1 MFPKMGTQ
9 FVKSAQPNQPNR
21 ARQWLQSR
29 TFLRLDLTLILV
41 CFALLLFGLMMIYSA
56 SAELSF
62 YFSGTRDLVSIYSI
76 FLRQVL
82 ALVIALLAAPLIV
95 LVDYRTWKPFVFP
108 AAVVVILMLFLVLF
122 IGESRFGARRGL
134 FGGSYQPA
142 ELAKFVTVVY
152 VAFWLEKRKDALQ
165 NITLGLIPLILI
177 LGIMSAFI
185 LLQPDYSAVVT
196 ILVIGGML
204 FFLAGGDWKQI
215 LLLVL
220 GVFALGVLI
229 ILITDTGRTRVL
241 NWMQGIAD
249 PTLAPYQ
256 VQRALEAFYKGGI
269 FGVGLGN
276 SVTKSTGL
284 PTPQSDS
291 IFAIVGE
298 EFGLIGTT
306 ALIGLYLTILWRGL
320 AISQRA
326 PDQLGMLLSAG
337 MTSWIVMEALINMA
351 QIVNLIPFT
360 GNALPF
366 ISAGGSNLV
375 VSILAIAT
383 ILNVGI
389 RSESNK
395 EPKDDL
401 FSKMVD
407 LRRWDRRRRISRPR
421 RVSSIK
427 ERG

>member
-1 MFPKMGTQ
+1 MFPKMGYE
-9 FVKSAQPNQPNR
+9 FVKQNQSNPAKK
-21 ARQWLQSR
+21 ARQWLKDR
-29 TFLRLDLTLILV
+29 AFLRLDLPLILV
-41 CFALLLFGLMMIYSA
+41 CIALLLFGLMMIYSA

-62 YFSGTRDLVSIYSI
+62 YFSGSRDLFAIYGI
-76 FLRQVL
+76 FLRQVI
-82 ALVIALLAAPLIV
+82 ALVIALVAAPVVVLI
-95 LVDYRTWKPFVFP
+95 DYRAWKPFVFP
-108 AAVVVILMLFLVLF
+108 AALLVIVMLLLVLF
-122 IGESRFGARRGL
+122 VGESRFGARRGL
-134 FGGSYQPA
+134 LGGSYQPA
-142 ELAKFVTVVY
+142 ELAKFVTVIY
-152 VAFWLEKRKDALQ
+152 VAFWLESKKETLKE
-165 NITLGLIPLILI
+165 ITFGLIPLILI

-185 LLQPDYSAVVT
+185 LLQPDYSAVLT
-196 ILVIGGML
+196 ILIIGGML

-215 LLLVL
+215 LLLIL
-220 GVFALGVLI
+220 GVLILGVLI
-229 ILITDTGRTRVL
+229 ILFTDTGRTRVM
-241 NWMQGIAD
+241 NWIQGIAD

-256 VQRALEAFYKGGI
+256 VQRALEAFYKGGL

-306 ALIGLYLTILWRGL
+306 FLLGLYLVILWRGL

-326 PDQLGMLLSAG
+326 PDHLGALLSAG

-375 VSILAIAT
+375 VSIFAIAT
-383 ILNVGI
+383 ILNVCI

-401 FSKMVD
+401 FNKMVD
-407 LRRWDRRRRISRPR
+407 LRRWDRGRRLSRSR
-421 RVSSIK
+421 RVSSFK
-427 ERG
+427 Q

>member
-1 MFPKMGTQ
+1 MLPKMGYG
-9 FVKSAQPNQPNR
+9 FVNDNQPN
-21 ARQWLQSR
+21 SR
-29 TFLRLDLTLILV
+29 SGAGKSLKRRIFLHLDLPLILV
-41 CFALLLFGLMMIYSA
+41 CVALLLFGLMMIYSA

-62 YFSGTRDLVSIYSI
+62 YFSSTRDLFSIYGI

-82 ALVIALLAAPLIV
+82 ALMIALITAPAILLI
-95 LVDYRTWKPFVFP
+95 DYRTWKPFVFP
-108 AAVVVILMLFLVLF
+108 AACVVILMLLLVLF
-122 IGESRFGARRGL
+122 FGESRFGARRGL
-134 FGGSYQPA
+134 LGGSYQPA

-152 VAFWLEKRKDALQ
+152 VAFWLESKKDSIKE
-165 NITLGLIPLILI
+165 ITLGLIPLILI

-185 LLQPDYSAVVT
+185 LMQPDYSAVLT

-220 GVFALGVLI
+220 GVFLMGVLI
-229 ILITDTGRTRVL
+229 ILFTDTGRTRVM
-241 NWMQGIAD
+241 NWMQGVSD

-298 EFGLIGTT
+298 EFGLIGTIF
-306 ALIGLYLTILWRGL
+306 LLGLYLVILWRGL

-326 PDQLGMLLSAG
+326 PDHLGMLLAAG
-337 MTSWIVMEALINMA
+337 MTIWIVMEALINMA

-375 VSILAIAT
+375 VSIFAIAT
-383 ILNVGI
+383 VLNVAI

-395 EPKDDL
+395 ETKDDL
-401 FSKMVD
+401 FTKMVN
-407 LRRWDRRRRISRPR
+407 LRRWDRRRRLSRSR
-421 RVSSIK
+421 RTPSAK
-427 ERG
+427 G

>member
-1 MFPKMGTQ
+1 MLPKMGHG
-9 FVKSAQPNQPNR
+9 FVKETPPPTPNR
-21 ARQWLQSR
+21 LRQWLQR
-29 TFLRLDLTLILV
+29 NALLRLDLPLILV
-41 CFALLLFGLMMIYSA
+41 CAALLLFGLMMIYSA

-62 YFSGTRDLVSIYSI
+62 YYSATRDLFAIYGI

-82 ALVIALLAAPLIV
+82 ALMVALAAAPVVV
-95 LVDYRTWKPFVFP
+95 LVDYHAWKPFVLP
-108 AAVVVILMLFLVLF
+108 AAILVILMLLLVLF

-134 FGGSYQPA
+134 LGGSYQPA
-142 ELAKFVTVVY
+142 ELAKLITVIY
-152 VAFWLEKRKDALQ
+152 VAFWLDGKKETLQ
-165 NITLGLIPLILI
+165 EITFGLIPLVLI

-185 LLQPDYSAVVT
+185 LLQPDYSAVLT
-196 ILVIGGML
+196 ILAIGGML

-215 LLLVL
+215 LLFILS
-220 GVFALGVLI
+220 VFSLGVLI
-229 ILITDTGRTRVL
+229 ILLTETGRNRVM
-241 NWMQGIAD
+241 NWIQGISD

-256 VQRALEAFYKGGI
+256 VQRALEAFYKGGL

-298 EFGLIGTT
+298 EFGLVGTT
-306 ALIGLYLTILWRGL
+306 LLIGLYLVILWRGL

-326 PDQLGMLLSAG
+326 PDSLGALLAAG

-375 VSILAIAT
+375 VSIFAIAT

-389 RSESNK
+389 RSDSSK
-395 EPKDDL
+395 ELQDDL
-401 FSKMVD
+401 LSKVVN
-407 LRRWDRRRRISRPR
+407 LRRWDRRWRLPRSRRAPGAKR
-421 RVSSIK
+421 
-427 ERG
+427 

>member
-1 MFPKMGTQ
+1 MFPKMGTG
-9 FVKSAQPNQPNR
+9 FVKPHQPNPPNQ
-21 ARQWLQSR
+21 ARQWLHSK
-29 TFLRLDLTLILV
+29 TFLRLDIPLILV
-41 CFALLLFGLMMIYSA
+41 CIALLLFGLMMIYSA

-62 YFSGTRDLVSIYSI
+62 YFSEKRDLVSIYSI

-82 ALVIALLAAPLIV
+82 ALVIALVAAPLVVII
-95 LVDYRTWKPFVFP
+95 DYRSWKPFVFP
-108 AAVVVILMLFLVLF
+108 AAIAVILMLLLVLF
-122 IGESRFGARRGL
+122 IGENRFGARRGL

-142 ELAKFVTVVY
+142 ELAKFITVVY
-152 VAFWLEKRKDALQ
+152 VAFWLEKRKDTLQ
-165 NITLGLIPLILI
+165 SITLGLIPLILI

-185 LLQPDYSAVVT
+185 LLQPDFSAVLT

-215 LLLVL
+215 FLLLL
-220 GVFALGVLI
+220 GVFLIGLLIVLF
-229 ILITDTGRTRVL
+229 TDTGRARVF
-241 NWMQGIAD
+241 NWIQGVAD

-298 EFGLIGTT
+298 EFGLVGTT
-306 ALIGLYLTILWRGL
+306 ALLGLYLVILWRGL

-326 PDQLGMLLSAG
+326 PDQLGMLLAAG

-375 VSILAIAT
+375 VSIFAIAT
-383 ILNVGI
+383 VLNVCI
-389 RSESNK
+389 RSENNK

-407 LRRWDRRRRISRPR
+407 LRRWDRRRRVSRPR

-427 ERG
+427 DRG

>member
-1 MFPKMGTQ
+1 MFPKMGYG
-9 FVKSAQPNQPNR
+9 FVKENQSNSSSEM
-21 ARQWLQSR
+21 RQFLQR
-29 TFLRLDLTLILV
+29 RIYLRLDLPLILV
-41 CFALLLFGLMMIYSA
+41 CVALLLFGLMMLYSA

-62 YFSGTRDLVSIYSI
+62 YFSGTRDLFAIYGI

-82 ALVIALLAAPLIV
+82 ALVIALIAAPLVV
-95 LVDYRTWKPFVFP
+95 LIDYRSWKPFVFP
-108 AAVVVILMLFLVLF
+108 AAIVVILMLFLVLF

-152 VAFWLEKRKDALQ
+152 VAFWLESKKEMLKE
-165 NITLGLIPLILI
+165 ITLGLIPLILI

-185 LLQPDYSAVVT
+185 LLQPDYSAVLT
-196 ILVIGGML
+196 IIVIGGML

-220 GVFALGVLI
+220 GVFLLGMLIVLV
-229 ILITDTGRTRVL
+229 TDTGRTRVM

-256 VQRALEAFYKGGI
+256 VQRALEAFYKGGL

-306 ALIGLYLTILWRGL
+306 FLLGLYLIILWRGL

-326 PDQLGMLLSAG
+326 PDHLGALLSAG

-375 VSILAIAT
+375 VSIFAIAT

-389 RSESNK
+389 RSEDTK

-421 RVSSIK
+421 RTPGFR
-427 ERG
+427 EG

>member
-1 MFPKMGTQ
+1 MDSGFL
-9 FVKSAQPNQPNR
+9 KSNQSNPPRTAQRWWQGR
-21 ARQWLQSR
+21 AYLKV
-29 TFLRLDLTLILV
+29 DLPLILV
-41 CFALLLFGLMMIYSA
+41 CIALLLFGLMMIYSA
-56 SAELSF
+56 SAEISF

-82 ALVIALLAAPLIV
+82 ALVVALVAAPWVVII
-95 LVDYRTWKPFVFP
+95 DYHSWKPFVFP
-108 AAVVVILMLFLVLF
+108 AAMLVILMLLAVLF
-122 IGESRFGARRGL
+122 VGESRFGARRGL
-134 FGGSYQPA
+134 LGGSYQPA
-142 ELAKFVTVVY
+142 ELAKFITVVY
-152 VAFWLEKRKDALQ
+152 VAFWLDKNKETLKE
-165 NITLGLIPLILI
+165 ITLGLIPLILI

-185 LLQPDYSAVVT
+185 LLQPDYSAVLT

-215 LLLVL
+215 LVLVL
-220 GVFALGVLI
+220 GVFLLGIGI
-229 ILITDTGRTRVL
+229 ILFTDTGRARVM

-306 ALIGLYLTILWRGL
+306 FLLGLYLVILWRGL

-326 PDQLGMLLSAG
+326 PDQLGSLLSAG

-366 ISAGGSNLV
+366 VSAGGSNLV
-375 VSILAIAT
+375 VSIFAIAT
-383 ILNVGI
+383 ILNVCI
-389 RSESNK
+389 RSEDNK

-407 LRRWDRRRRISRPR
+407 LRRWDRRRRVSRPR
-421 RVSSIK
+421 RSASVNG
-427 ERG
+427 RG

>member
-1 MFPKMGTQ
+1 MFPKMGYG
-9 FVKSAQPNQPNR
+9 FVKENQPKS
-21 ARQWLQSR
+21 QSKGLPLLQR
-29 TFLRLDLTLILV
+29 KTFLRLDLPLILV
-41 CFALLLFGLMMIYSA
+41 CVALLLFGLMMLYSA

-62 YFSGTRDLVSIYSI
+62 YFSGTRDLFAIYGI

-82 ALVIALLAAPLIV
+82 ALMIALIAAPAVALI
-95 LVDYRTWKPFVFP
+95 DYRAWKPFVFP
-108 AAVVVILMLFLVLF
+108 AAVVVILMLLMVLF

-142 ELAKFVTVVY
+142 ELAKFITVVY
-152 VAFWLEKRKDALQ
+152 VAFWLESKKDSLKE
-165 NITLGLIPLILI
+165 ITFGLIPLIFI

-185 LLQPDYSAVVT
+185 LLQPDYSAVLT

-220 GVFALGVLI
+220 GVLVLGVLI
-229 ILITDTGRTRVL
+229 ILFTYTGRTRVM
-241 NWMQGIAD
+241 NWMQGISD

-306 ALIGLYLTILWRGL
+306 FLLGLYLIILWRGL

-326 PDQLGMLLSAG
+326 PDHLGTLLSAG
-337 MTSWIVMEALINMA
+337 MTTWIVMEALINMA

-375 VSILAIAT
+375 VSIFAIAT
-383 ILNVGI
+383 ILNVCI
-389 RSESNK
+389 RSETQK
-395 EPKDDL
+395 EPKDAL

-407 LRRWDRRRRISRPR
+407 LRRWDRRRRVSRPR
-421 RVSSIK
+421 RSSSLN
-427 ERG
+427 G

>member
-1 MFPKMGTQ
+1 MFPKMGYG
-9 FVKSAQPNQPNR
+9 FVKPSQPNPTNK
-21 ARQWLQSR
+21 ARHWLQGR
-29 TFLRLDLTLILV
+29 TFLRLDLPLILV
-41 CFALLLFGLMMIYSA
+41 CIALLLFGLMMIYSA

-62 YFSGTRDLVSIYSI
+62 YYSGTRDLFAIYGI
-76 FLRQVL
+76 FLRQVF
-82 ALVIALLAAPLIV
+82 ALVIALVAAPVVVFI
-95 LVDYRTWKPFVFP
+95 DYRTWKPFVFP
-108 AAVVVILMLFLVLF
+108 AALVVIFMLLLVLF
-122 IGESRFGARRGL
+122 VGESRFGARRGL
-134 FGGSYQPA
+134 LGGSYQPA

-152 VAFWLEKRKDALQ
+152 VAFWLESKKETLREV
-165 NITLGLIPLILI
+165 TLGLIPLILI

-185 LLQPDYSAVVT
+185 LLQPDYSAVLT
-196 ILVIGGML
+196 ILIIGGML
-204 FFLAGGDWKQI
+204 FYLAGGDWKQI

-220 GVFALGVLI
+220 GVFVLGVLI
-229 ILITDTGRTRVL
+229 ILFTDTGRTRVM

-256 VQRALEAFYKGGI
+256 VQRALEAFYKGGL

-306 ALIGLYLTILWRGL
+306 FLLGLYLVILWRGL

-326 PDQLGMLLSAG
+326 PDHLGRLLAAG
-337 MTSWIVMEALINMA
+337 MTTWIVMEALINMA

-375 VSILAIAT
+375 VSIFAIAT
-383 ILNVGI
+383 ILNVCI
-389 RSESNK
+389 RSESTK

-407 LRRWDRRRRISRPR
+407 LRRWDRGRRLSRSR
-421 RVSSIK
+421 RASSAK
-427 ERG
+427 Q